1 MNGCGVLLSQD
12 KRTPFFMPWRK
23 GAGEKGK
30 DRRGCV
36 KIALRYHFIIPSAVE
51 EPQKF
56 ANTCC
61 EVVEEPQSVA
71 NTCWS
76 LRVLKS
82 LPTRVGR
89 SSRVLKVL
97 PTRVGRSSRVLKVLP
112 TRVGRFS
119 SEENGK
125 KQSKNGV
132 EDPSTALRVT
142 K

>member
-1 MNGCGVLLSQD
+1 MSQD

-23 GAGEKGK
+23 GSGEKGK

-71 NTCWS
+71 NTCWE
-76 LRVLKS
+76 VI
-82 LPTRVGR
+82 
-89 SSRVLKVL
+89 
-97 PTRVGRSSRVLKVLP
+97 
-112 TRVGRFS
+112 
-119 SEENGK
+119 
-125 KQSKNGV
+125 
-132 EDPSTALRVT
+132 EDPQKAANTCWEVIEGPQRLGNMCWQIFFGG
-142 K
+142 KW

>member
-71 NTCWS
+71 NTCWEVIEDPQKAANTCWEVIEGPQK
-76 LRVLKS
+76 LANTCWEVVEGPQKLAN
-82 LPTRVGR
+82 TC
-89 SSRVLKVL
+89 
-97 PTRVGRSSRVLKVLP
+97 
-112 TRVGRFS
+112 